1 MGKNLCLETDGAK
14 VKTRLAGKGWK
25 GGKQRARGRRA
36 KAFKRLLETKLMG
49 SFIPRFCC
57 FIHTLPFTHTVA
69 SH

>member
-1 MGKNLCLETDGAK
+1 MGGQ
-14 VKTRLAGKGWK
+14 G
-25 GGKQRARGRRA
+25 ARGRRA

-69 SH
+69 SHKLPFSMRRQRAEEKSGAK